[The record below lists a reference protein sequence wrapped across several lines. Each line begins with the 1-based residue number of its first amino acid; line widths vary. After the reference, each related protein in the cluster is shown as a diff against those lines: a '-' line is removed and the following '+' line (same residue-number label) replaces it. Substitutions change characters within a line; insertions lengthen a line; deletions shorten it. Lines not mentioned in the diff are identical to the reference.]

1 MAIDDISPKYF
12 SNQIGFSSG
21 NKTWLPVAN
30 DYAENNVRLQ
40 ESQRFSHLNVYK
52 QILRLRRLPAL
63 RDGDY
68 TSFTLDKD
76 ILVYKRE
83 IITDPRAGIV
93 VVALNFGQSPKTIDL
108 TAVFRNLPKRLEVG
122 TASIHSQL
130 IEGDIVDSNRIEVY
144 GDVGVVLRSI

>member
-1 MAIDDISPKYF
+1 MVIDYIPSKYY
-12 SNQIGFSSG
+12 SNKIGFSSG
-21 NKTWLPVAN
+21 SKTWLPVAN

-52 QILRLRRLPAL
+52 QLLRLRRLPAL

-68 TSFTLDKD
+68 TSFTLDND

-93 VVALNFGQSPKTIDL
+93 VVALNFGQTSKTIDL
-108 TAVFRNLPKRLEVG
+108 TAVFRDLPKRLAVG
-122 TASIHSQL
+122 AASIHSQL
-130 IEGDIVDSNRIEVY
+130 IDGDIVDTNRIEIY
-144 GDVGVVLRSI
+144 GDVGIVLRSI